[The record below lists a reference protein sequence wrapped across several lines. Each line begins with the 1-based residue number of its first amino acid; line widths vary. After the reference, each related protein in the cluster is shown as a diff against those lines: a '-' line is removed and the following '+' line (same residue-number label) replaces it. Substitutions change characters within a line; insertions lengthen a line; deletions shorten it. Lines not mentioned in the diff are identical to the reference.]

1 MGILVFVILI
11 AATIAFVV
19 YPFFM
24 KGNAIESRP
33 RNMTAKADNRRTEE
47 DIEAQILKLRQN
59 RTGTCPKC
67 GAKNPPDARF
77 CRLCAAGLTKGKKN
91 D

>member
-11 AATIAFVV
+11 AATIAYVI
-19 YPFFM
+19 YPFFIN
-24 KGNAIESRP
+24 GNSIETRP
-33 RNMTAKADNRRTEE
+33 RNMEVKRSNIGAEE
-47 DIEAQILKLRQN
+47 DIEAQILKIRQS

-67 GAKNPPDARF
+67 GAKNPHDARF
-77 CRLCAAGLTKGKKN
+77 CRICATSLTKGKKN

>member
-11 AATIAFVV
+11 AATMAFVL
-19 YPFFM
+19 YPLFM
-24 KGNAIESRP
+24 KGNAIDTP
-33 RNMTAKADNRRTEE
+33 RRSMAGKTENIRTEE
-47 DIEAQILKLRQN
+47 DIEAQILKIRQN

-77 CRLCAAGLTKGKKN
+77 CRLCATGLIKGKKN

>member
-1 MGILVFVILI
+1 MGILAFVILI
-11 AATIAFVV
+11 VATIGFVA

-24 KGNAIESRP
+24 KGTAIETRP
-33 RNMTAKADNRRTEE
+33 RNMANKPAKGGTEE
-47 DIEAQILKLRQN
+47 DIEAQILRMRQN

-77 CRLCAAGLTKGKKN
+77 CRLCATGLTKGKKN

>member
-1 MGILVFVILI
+1 MGILVFAILI
-11 AATIAFVV
+11 AATIAFVA
-19 YPFFM
+19 YPFFV
-24 KGNAIESRP
+24 KGNAVEARP
-33 RNMTAKADNRRTEE
+33 RNMMGKPDNGSTEE
-47 DIEAQILKLRQN
+47 DIEAQILKMRQS

-77 CRLCAAGLTKGKKN
+77 CRLCAAGLSKGKKN

>member
-1 MGILVFVILI
+1 MEILVFVVLVV
-11 AATIAFVV
+11 ATIAFVV
-19 YPFFM
+19 YPFFT
-24 KGNAIESRP
+24 KVNAIETHP
-33 RNMTAKADNRRTEE
+33 RNVTAKSDNRGTEE

-59 RTGTCPKC
+59 RTGMCPKC

-77 CRLCAAGLTKGKKN
+77 CRLCATGLTKGKKN